1 MPLIDLSDEDSALL
15 DAVKKAGGARALD
28 LGMRAYALHQKLYT
42 HKDTAVDYQKAIKT
56 VVPEAQVAS
65 DVAAPYVARIDDVDA
80 RLNKMIEERD
90 AEKKA
95 AADAAAQGDF
105 DKSWNDTVSA
115 YSLTE
120 EGQEKLIN
128 FMKNRKLADPE
139 AAAALYYKQNPEPPA
154 PVTPSSIAPAGWVK
168 GGDFGMP
175 GEDESSSKLLISNP
189 EAWADQ
195 EAAGVLTEIR
205 RSAA

>member
-1 MPLIDLSDEDSALL
+1 MPMIELSDEDAALL
-15 DAVKKAGGARALD
+15 EAAKKAGGASAID

-42 HKDTAVDYQKAIKT
+42 HKDTALDYQKAIK
-56 VVPEAQVAS
+56 VVAPDAQVAS
-65 DVAAPYVARIDDVDA
+65 DVAAPYVAKIDSVA
-80 RLNKMIEERD
+80 ERLDKWEADRA

-95 AADAAAQGDF
+95 AEEAAAQGDF
-105 DKSWNDTVSA
+105 DAAWKRTVSENN
-115 YSLTE
+115 LTE
-120 EGQEKLIN
+120 EGQEKLIT

-154 PVTPSSIAPAGWVK
+154 PVTPSSIAPQGWAK
-168 GGDFGMP
+168 DIGILHA
-175 GEDESSSKLLISNP
+175 EDDQSSKLLITNP

-205 RSAA
+205 RQAA